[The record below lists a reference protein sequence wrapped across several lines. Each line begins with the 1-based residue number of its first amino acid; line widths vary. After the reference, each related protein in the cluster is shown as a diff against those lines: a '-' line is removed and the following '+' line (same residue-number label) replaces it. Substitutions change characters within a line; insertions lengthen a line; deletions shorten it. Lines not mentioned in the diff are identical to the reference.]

1 VPRCSIWWII
11 RFTATND
18 FGFGIFDNPKSKMLA
33 VLIVNWNVRDLLR
46 ACLLSLQAHPATTH
60 AQHIF
65 VVDNASSDGSVD
77 MLRAEFPD
85 VQVIANATNRGFT
98 GGNNDGL
105 KAIGNEEWGMRNDL
119 HSPFPTPHSAF
130 DYVLLLNPDTEVT
143 AGALD
148 AMLAYADAHDHV
160 AIVGPQLRYGD
171 GTLQSSRRRFPT
183 LATTLFEST
192 WLQKYSPRSVS
203 RAYYA
208 SDLPLDRPCE
218 VDWVVGAAMLARW
231 KAVQQV
237 GGLDEQN
244 FFMYSE
250 EVDWCKRMKDAGWRV
265 VWLPLPV
272 VIHHEG
278 KSSGQVSTRRM
289 QYFNTS
295 KVRYL
300 RKHHGARQ
308 AGIARWGLLALL
320 RWEWLIEG
328 IKRALGHQPAMR
340 AERMKAFSEVIRT
353 GLK

>member
-1 VPRCSIWWII
+1 MVAI
-11 RFTATND
+11 
-18 FGFGIFDNPKSKMLA
+18 
-33 VLIVNWNVRDLLR
+33 LIVNWNVRELLR
-46 ACLLSLQAHPATTH
+46 ACLLSLQAHPAITC
-60 AQHIF
+60 AQRIF
-65 VVDNASSDGSVD
+65 VVDNASNDGSVE

-105 KAIGNEEWGMRNDL
+105 KEIEKYELRMENDTSSQISIRN
-119 HSPFPTPHSAF
+119 TQF

-148 AMLAYADAHDHV
+148 AMLAYADAHEDV
-160 AIVGPQLRYGD
+160 AVVGPQLRYGD
-171 GTLQSSRRRFPT
+171 GALQSSRRRFPT

-208 SDLPLDRPCE
+208 NDLPLDQPCE
-218 VDWVVGAAMLARW
+218 VDWVVGAAMLVRW

-265 VWLPLPV
+265 VWLPQPV
-272 VIHHEG
+272 IIHHEG
-278 KSSGQVSTRRM
+278 KSSDQVSTRRM
-289 QYFNTS
+289 IYFNTS
-295 KVRYL
+295 KVRYM
-300 RKHHGARQ
+300 RKHHGEMQATLAR
-308 AGIARWGLLALL
+308 IGLLALL
-320 RWEWLIEG
+320 RWEWLIEAG
-328 IKRALGHQPAMR
+328 KRALGHKPALR